1 MTLPDKPKKL
11 SLQAQ
16 WEEEQRLKR
25 GENQSAPVPES
36 PKPIDIRL
44 PTTPTPQERADAA
57 KKEADALRAEADLE
71 AVRNGY
77 SNYKDACQKLEAER
91 KEFEAE
97 KLKYP
102 ELLNKEKLLNEREQG
117 IIAANQYAQKH
128 NSEKLA
134 EVENYYTTKKK
145 AADLLTSKS
154 EKEMSERKQV
164 LEKLSAELQEK
175 IDFYKYTVEPY
186 SKVMAKDANLIY
198 QYLQYYIYPI
208 LDNGAVKMFAGLGG
222 QLQRTHQQ
230 AKVCHDILMED
241 AVKLLTIYNKIK
253 GE

>member
-11 SLQAQ
+11 NLQEQ
-16 WEEEQRLKR
+16 WAEEQRLKR
-25 GENQSAPVPES
+25 GDNISAPIPES
-36 PKPIDIRL
+36 PKPLGII
-44 PTTPTPQERADAA
+44 PPTPQERADAA

-77 SNYKDACQKLEAER
+77 SNYKEACQKLEQER

-102 ELLNKEKLLNEREQG
+102 DLLNKETQLNEREQA
-117 IIAANQYAQKH
+117 IIVANQYAQKH

-134 EVENYYTTKKK
+134 EVENYYTSKKK

-154 EKEMSERKQV
+154 EKEVNERKQV
-164 LEKLSAELQEK
+164 LEKLSDELQEK
-175 IDFYKYTVEPY
+175 IDFYKFTVEPY
-186 SKVMAKDANLIY
+186 SKLMARDANLIY
-198 QYLQYYIYPI
+198 QYLQNYIYPI

-222 QLQRTHQQ
+222 QLQKTQQQ
-230 AKVCHDILMED
+230 AKVSHDILMED